1 MKQTIRQ
8 SQKNFL
14 NLTTSIRNQI
24 NLLSLSG
31 KDVRSQLDS
40 LIDEFCDKD
49 KEKVFNYFKDVIL
62 VDKYSKFFVNNGDI
76 NKDIFFTDK
85 DLRKTLLEQFYQLKL
100 EEYEILIGEYLIDSI
115 MENGRLE
122 NEIDFNDIQSLI
134 RETYSKKIETGVI
147 EKILF
152 KIQNLDPVGCGFR
165 SINESLAIQLE
176 YLEIDQEIKVIL
188 KTKLESISKGEIEI
202 GFLSVKE
209 KSILKQLSFQPGLMV
224 GSYDQNYIT
233 PDVIAYKSDTSWQI
247 ALNDSFMPKSVID
260 KIKNSV
266 ESSPLKTKKDAKSF
280 LKGYERRQ
288 ETLLKVSDYLVKNQ
302 SNFLNEK
309 GSLVPISL
317 NDVAD
322 SINVSESTIS
332 RIVKSKYLQLP
343 QRIISLKELL
353 EKRVNSR
360 HQQEEKISPSRLM
373 NLIKKVINKEDKSKP
388 LSDEKIRLFIKKNYK
403 VNVAR
408 RTISKYRRQAKILT
422 KQKRVTI

>member
-40 LIDEFCDKD
+40 LIEEFCDED

-62 VDKYSKFFVNNGDI
+62 VDKYSKIFVNNSDT
-76 NKDIFFTDK
+76 NKDIFFRDK

-100 EEYEILIGEYLIDSI
+100 EGYEILIGEYLIDSI

-134 RETYSKKIETGVI
+134 RETYSKKIEIGVI

-247 ALNDSFMPKSVID
+247 ALNDSFMPKSIID

-388 LSDEKIRLFIKKNYK
+388 LSDEKIRLFLKKNYK

>member
-40 LIDEFCDKD
+40 LIEEFCDED

-100 EEYEILIGEYLIDSI
+100 EGYEILIGEYLIDSI

-134 RETYSKKIETGVI
+134 RETYSKKIEIGVI

-247 ALNDSFMPKSVID
+247 ALNDSFMPKSIID

-388 LSDEKIRLFIKKNYK
+388 LSDEKIRLFLKKNYK

>member
-134 RETYSKKIETGVI
+134 RKTYSKKIETGVI

-247 ALNDSFMPKSVID
+247 ALNDSFMPKSIID

-388 LSDEKIRLFIKKNYK
+388 LSDEKIRLFLKKNYK

>member
-76 NKDIFFTDK
+76 NKDILFTDK

-134 RETYSKKIETGVI
+134 RKTYSKKIETGVI

-422 KQKRVTI
+422 KQKRVAI

>member
-247 ALNDSFMPKSVID
+247 ALNDSFMPKSIID

>member
-76 NKDIFFTDK
+76 NKDILFTDK

>member
-40 LIDEFCDKD
+40 LIDEFCDED

-247 ALNDSFMPKSVID
+247 ALNDSFMPKSIID

>member
-40 LIDEFCDKD
+40 LIEEFCDED

-309 GSLVPISL
+309 GSLVVRACGS
-317 NDVAD
+317 
-322 SINVSESTIS
+322 
-332 RIVKSKYLQLP
+332 
-343 QRIISLKELL
+343 
-353 EKRVNSR
+353 
-360 HQQEEKISPSRLM
+360 
-373 NLIKKVINKEDKSKP
+373 
-388 LSDEKIRLFIKKNYK
+388 
-403 VNVAR
+403 AR
-408 RTISKYRRQAKILT
+408 
-422 KQKRVTI
+422 

>member
-40 LIDEFCDKD
+40 LIEEFCDED

-62 VDKYSKFFVNNGDI
+62 VDKYSKFFVNNGDT

-100 EEYEILIGEYLIDSI
+100 EGYEILIGEYLIDSI

-134 RETYSKKIETGVI
+134 RETYSKKIEIGVI

-247 ALNDSFMPKSVID
+247 ALNDSFMPKSIID

-388 LSDEKIRLFIKKNYK
+388 LSDEKIRLFLKKNYK
-403 VNVAR
+403 VNIAR